1 VTNLDQSGRERL
13 EPRPVSRPPVDPAS
27 RRVFGRPDGVDGS
40 FAGLDQYRNQ
50 GEYTPKDRP
59 PDPVLAEA
67 FGRPYT
73 GGDSLQRHP
82 ADAGAL
88 EAERDVQGPDAA
100 DDPWRNPGAPAALG
114 SPALSHP
121 GPAPSQAARGKLG
134 VRDVLFGGRVSYVAL
149 AVLAIV
155 ALLVGFGG
163 GWVGRKTAD
172 VVEAFTTSKVTL
184 QTGDGGTPPQG
195 QFAKVAAA
203 IADSV
208 VTIEA
213 TSDTEGS
220 QGSGVVVDGRG
231 YIVTNNHVISEA
243 ANNPSQYKMTV
254 TFNDGKQVP
263 ANLVGRD
270 PKTDLAVLK
279 VDNVDN
285 LTVARF
291 GDSEKLKVGDE
302 VIAAGAP
309 LGLRSTVTHGIIS
322 ALHRPVPLSGEG
334 SDTDTV
340 IDGVQ
345 TDASINHGNSGGP
358 LINMNSE
365 VIGINTAGKSLSDSA
380 SGLGFAIPVNE
391 VKQTVDTLIKDGT
404 IGEQRHRV
412 GSSGGQRQGR
422 RPGREG
428 RNPGERCRCQ
438 GRQPNGGRCRRVRRR
453 GAAVDHWPTVPD
465 RSGARRPP
473 RRSDRHA
480 ERRHPPDVMFANV
493 GWGEML
499 VLVIIGLVVLGPERL
514 PGAIRW
520 TSNALRQARD
530 YVSGATSQLREDLGP
545 EFEDLREP
553 LSELNKLRGMTP
565 RAALTKHLLDGDDS
579 IFTGRFGTQPEKP
592 LSVPE
597 PPPVAPQEPPAT
609 TPFDADAT

>member
-1 VTNLDQSGRERL
+1 MTNLDQTGRERL

-27 RRVFGRPDGVDGS
+27 SRAFGRPDGVDGS
-40 FAGLDQYRNQ
+40 FVGLERYRDQ
-50 GEYTPKDRP
+50 GDYTPTNQP

-82 ADAGAL
+82 ADTGAL
-88 EAERDVQGPDAA
+88 DAERRGQGIDEP
-100 DDPWRNPGAPAALG
+100 DDPWRDPGAAAALG
-114 SPALSHP
+114 TPALP
-121 GPAPSQAARGKLG
+121 QAPPAPSIAAMGKLG

-155 ALLVGFGG
+155 ALLIGFAG
-163 GWVGRKTAD
+163 GWVGRKTAE

-184 QTGDGGTPPQG
+184 QTNNNSEPPQG

-203 IADSV
+203 IEDSV
-208 VTIEA
+208 VTVEA
-213 TSDTEGS
+213 VSDSEGS

-243 ANNPSQYKMTV
+243 AANPSQYKTTV
-254 TFNDGKQVP
+254 VFNDGKEVP

-322 ALHRPVPLSGEG
+322 ALHRPVPLSGDG

-391 VKQTVDTLIKDGT
+391 VKYTVETLIKDGKVAHPTLGLTARSVSNDIASGAQVANVKAGGPAEKGGVLENDVVVKVGNRTVADADEFVVAVRQLT
-404 IGEQRHRV
+404 IGQEAPIEVVRDGRHV
-412 GSSGGQRQGR
+412 TLMVTPGS
-422 RPGREG
+422 
-428 RNPGERCRCQ
+428 
-438 GRQPNGGRCRRVRRR
+438 
-453 GAAVDHWPTVPD
+453 DTPT
-465 RSGARRPP
+465 
-473 RRSDRHA
+473 
-480 ERRHPPDVMFANV
+480 
-493 GWGEML
+493 
-499 VLVIIGLVVLGPERL
+499 
-514 PGAIRW
+514 
-520 TSNALRQARD
+520 T
-530 YVSGATSQLREDLGP
+530 
-545 EFEDLREP
+545 
-553 LSELNKLRGMTP
+553 
-565 RAALTKHLLDGDDS
+565 
-579 IFTGRFGTQPEKP
+579 
-592 LSVPE
+592 
-597 PPPVAPQEPPAT
+597 
-609 TPFDADAT
+609 